1 MFLLLQLLSVLTT
14 TTATDPVGPFLPW
27 GIHMAFGNDP
37 TTSMSFMWSTRM
49 PTRSSTVLVTSVE
62 TGKNSSFVGTSFVYN
77 DSNNIQTIHTT
88 NLTGLEP
95 GGHYTYTVGDEDG
108 NRSSIL
114 TFNLHPVNGS
124 FWGNKRDYPVITIYG
139 DMGVAINA
147 HKSLPLLYQDVAD
160 EKMDVILHIGDLAY
174 DLQSQNGASG
184 DAFVVETEPLAS
196 RIPIHYCPGN
206 HVSVTF
212 LSLNLPLSTSFF
224 ANFSSSTYSFSLFIF
239 SGGLL

>member
-1 MFLLLQLLSVLTT
+1 
-14 TTATDPVGPFLPW
+14 
-27 GIHMAFGNDP
+27 
-37 TTSMSFMWSTRM
+37 
-49 PTRSSTVLVTSVE
+49 
-62 TGKNSSFVGTSFVYN
+62 
-77 DSNNIQTIHTT
+77 
-88 NLTGLEP
+88 
-95 GGHYTYTVGDEDG
+95 
-108 NRSSIL
+108 
-114 TFNLHPVNGS
+114 
-124 FWGNKRDYPVITIYG
+124 
-139 DMGVAINA
+139 MGVAINA

-224 ANFSSSTYSFSLFIF
+224 ANFSSSTYSLSLFIF
-239 SGGLL
+239 LGGLL